1 MTPAHASLICI
12 SSMTTDHAVIM
23 VKFASDCLTKMK
35 LLVATLA
42 ETMGQDTAD
51 LAMRGKSFWYKDG
64 MPRT

>member
-1 MTPAHASLICI
+1 
-12 SSMTTDHAVIM
+12 MTTDHAVIM